1 MTTSKFR
8 FVLNKQNTYKISGVM
23 LLIQSSHLKMSLICY
38 SVTVQLYQCLI
49 LKVWE
54 RTWMKMF
61 LNIKFGLYSLKRN
74 FFAQVLKNIFK
85 KNPLVLLAE
94 CYSSNKSNNQSVTRS
109 LLLLH
114 DIKKTQHTLPVTDK
128 ALYDSLL
135 HSLYRQVCLSLY

>member
-8 FVLNKQNTYKISGVM
+8 FVLNKQNTYQISGVM

-38 SVTVQLYQCLI
+38 SVTVQLFPRLI

-61 LNIKFGLYSLKRN
+61 LNIKFSLYSLKRN
-74 FFAQVLKNIFK
+74 VFAQVLKNIFK

-128 ALYDSLL
+128 ALYDSVL

>member
-8 FVLNKQNTYKISGVM
+8 FVLNKQNTYQISGVM

-74 FFAQVLKNIFK
+74 VFAQVLKNIFK

-114 DIKKTQHTLPVTDK
+114 DMKKTQHTLPVTDK
-128 ALYDSLL
+128 ALYDSVL
-135 HSLYRQVCLSLY
+135 HSLYRQVRLSLY

>member
-8 FVLNKQNTYKISGVM
+8 FVLNKQNTYQISGVM

-74 FFAQVLKNIFK
+74 VFAQVLKNIFL

-135 HSLYRQVCLSLY
+135 HSLYRQVRLSLY